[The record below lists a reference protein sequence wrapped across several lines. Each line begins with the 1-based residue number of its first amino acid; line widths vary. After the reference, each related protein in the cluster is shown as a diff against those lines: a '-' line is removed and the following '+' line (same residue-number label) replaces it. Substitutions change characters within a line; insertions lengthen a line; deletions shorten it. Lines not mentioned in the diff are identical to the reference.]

1 MNIAAR
7 YGAPS
12 PARVSSEASTSILRK
27 AIDSAAQSAQQLLET
42 LPNTSD
48 LTAEATA
55 SAADAPLPPIG
66 NVGRRLDIR
75 L

>member
-1 MNIAAR
+1 MNVAAR

-12 PARVSSEASTSILRK
+12 PARVGSEASASILRK
-27 AIDSAAQSAQQLLET
+27 AIDTAAQSTEQLIES

-48 LTAEATA
+48 LAAAATA
-55 SAADAPLPPIG
+55 PAADAPLPPFG